1 MQMIADDTQD
11 DLSMEDILSSIKD
24 ILDNETQTV
33 PAPKAPAPV
42 MATAPV
48 VPNTPTLVS
57 APKPAEVV
65 FEEDV
70 YNLSKSMIIED
81 SLNDIDLGDD
91 NDPIMDLGLEDI
103 ETNLD
108 NIGVDEPLFAD
119 EGMDFLLPDIKEAAF
134 EPIDTADSRETTP
147 LFEVNDV
154 EAEPIF
160 SPEDEASANDL
171 TSLSDDTPAIEDFM
185 INRTFEETAEVEVE
199 LEPEPEPEPEPMVSL
214 EELETPAQMIAPAAA
229 VPSFAAKAAPTPI
242 AEPKMEIMSAPKY
255 EPQVEIKAA
264 LVVEEPKTGDMADVS
279 AGIINNFAKMFA
291 SKQEEQ
297 EKVVLPVK
305 ADKLGN
311 GSQTIE
317 EVVKSVIRE
326 IIGDSVNA
334 ELDKNIDIDTF
345 AKEEIKAQ
353 TKAWLEA
360 RLPSI
365 VEASVQKEI
374 ERVMAKVGR

>member
-42 MATAPV
+42 MTTAPV
-48 VPNTPTLVS
+48 VLNTPAPVM
-57 APKPAEVV
+57 APKPAEVAV
-65 FEEDV
+65 EEDV
-70 YNLSKSMIIED
+70 YDLSKSMIIED
-81 SLNDIDLGDD
+81 PLNDIDLGDD
-91 NDPIMDLGLEDI
+91 SDPIMDLGLEDI

-108 NIGVDEPLFAD
+108 NISVDEPLFAD

-185 INRTFEETAEVEVE
+185 INRTFEETVEV
-199 LEPEPEPEPEPMVSL
+199 EPEPMISL

-264 LVVEEPKTGDMADVS
+264 LVVEEPKTEDMADVS